1 MSGRRT
7 RRSRGFTMVELLVV
21 MAIIAVG
28 LALAGPAI
36 EQARQAAR
44 ARQCINHLK
53 QIGLAIHNYH
63 DAHRTFPPGW
73 VAPDAKAKT
82 DRLWGWQASL
92 LPFVEQAPLYNR
104 INFSGKIPRLSAL
117 SQTTLPIYRC
127 PDDTT
132 SATNPIRG
140 TSANNPVRG
149 KYATSNYSGNW
160 GNTTLPGSRD
170 TPKKA
175 NGVFYWNSRVRMR
188 DITDGTSNTFMV
200 GERSVSS
207 AAGIWVGLRA
217 NQNENDAVTDC
228 SHESRP
234 NAVMSAFSSKHPGG
248 AHFLFCDGRVRF
260 LSDKIGS
267 SNKKGGQMGIYQRLS
282 QRNDGQVVGEY

>member
-1 MSGRRT
+1 MSRGRA
-7 RRSRGFTMVELLVV
+7 RRSRGFTLVELLVV

-36 EQARQAAR
+36 QQAREAAR

-53 QIGLAIHNYH
+53 QIGLALHNYH
-63 DAHRTFPPGW
+63 DAYRTFPPGW
-73 VAPDAKAKT
+73 VAHDSKAKT
-82 DRLWGWQASL
+82 DRLWGWQASI
-92 LPFVEQAPLYNR
+92 LPFVDQAPLYNS
-104 INFSGKIPRLSAL
+104 INFSAKIPRPNLLTQTAL
-117 SQTTLPIYRC
+117 TVYRC

-132 SATNPIRG
+132 A
-140 TSANNPVRG
+140 ANNPVRG

-160 GNTTLPGSRD
+160 GNSPLPGSRD

-175 NGVFYWNSRVRMR
+175 NGIFYWNSRVRIR
-188 DITDGTSNTFMV
+188 DILDGTSNTFMV
-200 GERSVSS
+200 GERSVTS

-228 SHESRP
+228 SHESRL

-248 AHFLFCDGRVRF
+248 AHFLLCDGSVSF
-260 LSDKIGS
+260 ISKKIGS
-267 SNKKGGQMGIYQRLS
+267 SNKQGGRMGTYQKLS
-282 QRNDGQVVGEY
+282 QRNDRQVVGNF